1 MIMLVFML
9 VKDSVGKR
17 ILHNYIM
24 GMSSESKSFS
34 ESIKKRIAS
43 TQKVLVDCFNLLHDA
58 HHSRY
63 AWGFDGPRGNLRCAD
78 FKYA

>member
-17 ILHNYIM
+17 ILHNYIIM
-24 GMSSESKSFS
+24 GMSSESKNFS
-34 ESIKKRIAS
+34 ESIKKKDS

-58 HHSRY
+58 HHSCS
-63 AWGFDGPRGNLRCAD
+63 GMHGDLMVLGVT
-78 FKYA
+78 